1 MAVRNAT
8 GTSICLRTKQ
18 GHALLSGKME
28 MFAAILVS
36 MPKKTLEVSVL
47 FAREL
52 SFVALTI
59 AYAYLFCLNYFIRF
73 VYVIYYSLY
82 VFTF

>member
-8 GTSICLRTKQ
+8 GTSICPRTKQ

-59 AYAYLFCLNYFIRF
+59 AYAYLFCLNYILFVLFMLFIIR
-73 VYVIYYSLY
+73 
-82 VFTF
+82 